1 MELNRDQIRNLV
13 RQLTMTQEHEINCN
27 ECLDELAEF
36 AEYELA
42 GKSIPDALKAV
53 EHHLILCT
61 ECGEEY
67 AALLRALKRMRNDKS
82 SEK

>member
-36 AEYELA
+36 AE
-42 GKSIPDALKAV
+42 
-53 EHHLILCT
+53 
-61 ECGEEY
+61 
-67 AALLRALKRMRNDKS
+67 
-82 SEK
+82 